1 MNMNHTTFG
10 NGDSIYICWCLQPYQ
25 HWTLTNLISQSL
37 WSQIMSFYKYPRIHL
52 GNHSCASV
60 CVSVCL
66 CCVWKI
72 CTVIS
77 NPNHATSTCC
87 LMQPYTALPAPIS
100 ALRCTEAESRM
111 EQSRV
116 RWQWHPSHAMNNQ
129 WTPSGAYNRG
139 AQLQSFSPGCLSQ
152 FTPLTVSQFFT
163 CSLAFLTP
171 LFPHIFTQSL
181 SHCLFNLHP
190 RPVLHPSPA
199 LTPHLQ

>member
-1 MNMNHTTFG
+1 
-10 NGDSIYICWCLQPYQ
+10 
-25 HWTLTNLISQSL
+25 
-37 WSQIMSFYKYPRIHL
+37 
-52 GNHSCASV
+52 
-60 CVSVCL
+60 
-66 CCVWKI
+66 
-72 CTVIS
+72 
-77 NPNHATSTCC
+77 
-87 LMQPYTALPAPIS
+87 MQPYTALPAPIS

-163 CSLAFLTP
+163 CSLAFLSP

-181 SHCLFNLHP
+181 FHCLFNLHP

-199 LTPHLQ
+199 LTPHLHPSFEFSSRNPIQLITWPVALQRTFAFMIYSNWIAY